1 MPRTRQSSAAVSQ
14 PASTCAAN
22 RHNPAVR
29 LPSSCSPTVRI
40 TKDGPEQMQAG
51 SKAEASCEVSSLL
64 RTASAAAAA
73 AGAKP
78 PTKPMSST
86 LPALRLCR
94 PMQRTTGQSST
105 PSTSPAPLRMMS
117 ADTTRKGNNDT
128 SSGPPQSA
136 RPCRRAAAQVCGA
149 ANTSS
154 AVAAPSK
161 KSPGY
166 SGLQLLLISMPS
178 PSIYMEAWAVQCTR
192 RGTGG
197 TKMARAHHDRR
208 TPGDWLRGLFRQ
220 PPPGFYNRPAVYLS
234 GDRME
239 IEHFCTVLFFDENRL
254 CLRLAKGRFTVYG
267 SGLRI
272 CTLTA
277 ARLTVQGQFLRTDF
291 SDE

>member
-1 MPRTRQSSAAVSQ
+1 MDQICPRCGCRSFHYNRSRMRVECDACGHALTDPQELQLQRQDDRNFQQACEHLRAGNWQQAAGLLLPLMERRPVDRRLYL
-14 PASTCAAN
+14 AAF
-22 RHNPAVR
+22 RAA
-29 LPSSCSPTVRI
+29 
-40 TKDGPEQMQAG
+40 TKDYQDL
-51 SKAEASCEVSSLL
+51 EA
-64 RTASAAAAA
+64 
-73 AGAKP
+73 
-78 PTKPMSST
+78 
-86 LPALRLCR
+86 
-94 PMQRTTGQSST
+94 
-105 PSTSPAPLRMMS
+105 PAPLRMMS
-117 ADTTRKGNNDT
+117 ADTTRNGKSDP
-128 SSGPPQSA
+128 SSDPPQSA
-136 RPCRRAAAQVCGA
+136 RPCRKASAQVCGA
-149 ANTSS
+149 ANTSA

-166 SGLQLLLISMPS
+166 SRLQLLLISTPS
-178 PSIYMEAWAVQCTR
+178 PSIYMEAWAVQCTK

-220 PPPGFYNRPAVYLS
+220 PPPGFYSRPAVYLS

-239 IEHFCTVLFFDENRL
+239 IEHFCTVLFFDENKL